1 MDTLEESAMAHC
13 SHLTRSKRDWVVDMV
28 KILKKAEVLP
38 IYQKDRLKLYSEAG
52 IPDRF
57 AKEFDGSALTEALS
71 DFHKGMT
78 GGGSAGK

>member
-13 SHLTRSKRDWVVDMV
+13 SHLSRSKREWVVEMV
-28 KILKKAEVLP
+28 KILKQPDILP

-52 IPDRF
+52 IPDKF
-57 AKEFDGSALTEALS
+57 AKEFDGSALMEALS
-71 DFHKGMT
+71 DMHKGMT

>member
-28 KILKKAEVLP
+28 NVLKQSDVLP

-57 AKEFDGSALTEALS
+57 AKQFDGSALMEALS
-71 DFHKGMT
+71 DLHKGL
-78 GGGSAGK
+78 SK